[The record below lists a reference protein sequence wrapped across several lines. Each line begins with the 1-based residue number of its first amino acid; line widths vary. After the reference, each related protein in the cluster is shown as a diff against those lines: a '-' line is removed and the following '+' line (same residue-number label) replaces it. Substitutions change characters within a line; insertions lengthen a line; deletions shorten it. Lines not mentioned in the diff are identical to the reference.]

1 MPRSLPLAPRNVF
14 FCSVEKGESW
24 AQVAGARIDAVI
36 VDLEDEVVPDNKA
49 AARDMVAGRIAALD
63 PGIAVFVRSN
73 SVRSPWF
80 GADVPVIAALPRLDA
95 IVVPKV
101 ECADDLLI
109 AEAAIE
115 AVTERPVPLIAV
127 LESPPAFLHLDAIA
141 AATPRLAGFT
151 MGPFDLSRALGCARD
166 DDAPPVVTARAM
178 ALMAA
183 RTHGLVVIDGPVARP
198 LQGEERT
205 AAFRRARAMGFDAK
219 IVTTFDDADQV
230 RAIFTPTEDE
240 TALARAIVAAF
251 DGTADDLAT
260 LPGGATVDRRNLAL
274 ARRILT
280 KAAR

>member
-1 MPRSLPLAPRNVF
+1 MTVIAPRNVF
-14 FCSVEKGESW
+14 FCSVEKDESW
-24 AQVAGARIDAVI
+24 TQVAAARIDAVI
-36 VDLEDEVVPDNKA
+36 IDLEDEVVPANKD
-49 AARDMVAGRIAALD
+49 AARHRVAGRIAALD

-80 GADVPVIAALPRLDA
+80 AADVPVIAALPRLDA

-101 ECADDLLI
+101 EGAEDLLL
-109 AEAAIE
+109 AEAAIA
-115 AVTERPVPLIAV
+115 AVTDRPVPLIAV
-127 LESPPAFLHLDAIA
+127 LESPPAFIHLKNIA

-183 RTHGLVVIDGPVARP
+183 RTHGLIAIDGPVARP

-219 IVTTFDDADQV
+219 IVTGFDDADQV
-230 RAIFTPTEDE
+230 RAIFTPTDDE

-274 ARRILT
+274 ALRLLA
-280 KAAR
+280 KAGR